1 MWFAQIIKSVSGM
14 AYERNKKSTSTA
26 SSRLDACVG
35 SPPVVLIEE
44 KSEPGELQVRLV

>member
-1 MWFAQIIKSVSGM
+1 MCVPQIIKNVSGM

-35 SPPVVLIEE
+35 SPPIVLIEE
-44 KSEPGELQVRLV
+44 KSEPGGLQVQLV